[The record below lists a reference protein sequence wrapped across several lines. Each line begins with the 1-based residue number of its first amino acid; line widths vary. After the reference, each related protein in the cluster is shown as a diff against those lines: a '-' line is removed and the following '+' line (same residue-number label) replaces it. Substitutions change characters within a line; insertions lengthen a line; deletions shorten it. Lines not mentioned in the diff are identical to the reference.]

1 MQKDPIMHTPGL
13 VIDEQLV
20 CAGRIPSIKEVI
32 SRAEEALAQG
42 EGKEK
47 SK

>member
-1 MQKDPIMHTPGL
+1 MQKYPIMHTPGL

-32 SRAEEALAQG
+32 SRA
-42 EGKEK
+42 
-47 SK
+47 